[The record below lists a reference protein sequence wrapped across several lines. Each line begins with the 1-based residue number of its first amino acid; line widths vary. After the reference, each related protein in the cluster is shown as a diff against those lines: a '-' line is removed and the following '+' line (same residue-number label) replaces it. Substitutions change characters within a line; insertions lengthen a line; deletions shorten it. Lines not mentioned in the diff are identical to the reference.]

1 MPERPQIWLVIHHE
15 ELVAEL
21 AVERV
26 DRRWLRGSVTRR
38 ARFEVLAPLSAR
50 KARLA
55 AAIGT
60 TPGWWEAHQEVRSQ
74 IRLIRPSGDEVPEFI
89 LHIDGAQASWR
100 CIELIT
106 DPANEAI
113 R

>member
-38 ARFEVLAPLSAR
+38 ARFEVLAPLSVVVAHP
-50 KARLA
+50 LA
-55 AAIGT
+55 PAVDKD
-60 TPGWWEAHQEVRSQ
+60 EAFGV
-74 IRLIRPSGDEVPEFI
+74 L
-89 LHIDGAQASWR
+89 L
-100 CIELIT
+100 
-106 DPANEAI
+106 
-113 R
+113 